1 MTKLPVP
8 MPPPGEMLRQKKKER
23 MLRRKRLRQLRG
35 LCLLAVTAWI
45 LFSQVF
51 LLFRN
56 RELGMFPTAEYGD
69 LVLAHRLC
77 RDYGKE
83 DVVLYRVEGKV
94 RLGRIAAVETDVVA
108 MGQSGS
114 LLVNGSVQRGRILY
128 PTYARDDRT
137 YAQKVPEG
145 MVFILGDH
153 RTQSYDSRD
162 HGCVRVEDIL
172 GKVIAIAHLGDP

>member
-8 MPPPGEMLRQKKKER
+8 MPPPGEMLRRKQR
-23 MLRRKRLRQLRG
+23 DRTIQRKRLMRIQW

-51 LLFRN
+51 LLCRN

-83 DVVLYRVEGKV
+83 DMVLYRVEGKV

-108 MGQSGS
+108 MGRSGS

-128 PTYARDDRT
+128 PTYARDNRT

-172 GKVIAIAHLGDP
+172 GKVIAIVRMGDP